1 MGLLRSFIAIELPPT
16 IQEEIQ
22 SKTAELRNVLDSSLV
37 RWVPSRNIHLTLKF
51 LGDTSTA
58 NIELLKLILTREASR
73 HPPFE
78 IRISGLGSFPTS
90 RRPRV
95 IWVGLHAPPVLESL
109 HRGIES
115 ETARMGYAS
124 EERPFSPH
132 LTIGRVRQD
141 PSPSGLQKIRA
152 ALESARIGDL
162 GSITIDSIH
171 LFKSDLQPAGSIYT
185 CLFTAPLNQP

>member
-78 IRISGLGSFPTS
+78 MRISGLGSFPTS

-95 IWVGLHAPPVLESL
+95 IWVGLHAPSVLESL
-109 HRGIES
+109 QRGIES

-152 ALESARIGDL
+152 ALESTRIGDL
-162 GSITIDSIH
+162 GSITIDAIH